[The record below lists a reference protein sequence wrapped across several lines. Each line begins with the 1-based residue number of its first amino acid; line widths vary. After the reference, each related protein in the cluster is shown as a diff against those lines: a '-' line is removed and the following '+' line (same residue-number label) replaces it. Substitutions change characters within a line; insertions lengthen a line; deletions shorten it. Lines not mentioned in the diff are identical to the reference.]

1 MTDLVS
7 PDAGDEDLDAEATV
21 RPRRLADFIAQHRV
35 RDQLE
40 LLLKGAMGRGT
51 PPDHILLSGPPG
63 LGKPV
68 SVDALVLMA
77 DGTRRRLGA
86 VEAGDQV
93 ITRTGEPAEVLAV
106 HEQGELDSVRIRTA
120 TGREVVAAPDHP
132 FWTTEGWVKAG
143 DLTPEDVLANVLEP
157 GIVADGTE
165 PTDEFRLAGY
175 MIGDGCTSNQV
186 TFTGGDAVV
195 LDDFRAVCDR
205 LGLPHHSRPN
215 SARSQ
220 LIRISGMKRWLR
232 ETGLLDKTAWHK
244 RVPEFVF
251 RGDAWQVS
259 AFLAAYFACD
269 GTVSRRGQSR
279 YDVVI
284 EYYSVSRGLLEDVQ
298 HLLLRLGIQS
308 RLKLKRGRYQ
318 GRPHESW
325 RLSITSQD
333 DAARFAERVTP
344 IGERGVRLREWA
356 PRRDRFDERLSP
368 DRVVSVEPAGL
379 HECRC
384 LTVAG
389 DHTFTVN
396 DLVVHNTTLAN
407 IVAAELGTGIRTT
420 SGPVIERSGDLAAI
434 LTGLSAGDVLFIDE
448 IHRIAKPAEEL
459 LYSAME
465 DFRVDV
471 VVGKGPGATAIPLDV
486 EPFTLVGATTR
497 AGLLSGP
504 MRDRFGFVAHLDFY
518 SPADLDTLLHRSA
531 RILGVPITPEGAA
544 EIAGRSRGTPRIANR
559 LLRRVRDYAE
569 VRADGVVTEET
580 ARAALQVYDV
590 DALGLDRLDRA
601 VLRALVDSFRGG
613 PVGLSTL
620 AVAVGEQSDTVEE
633 VCEPFLVRAGLL
645 ARTPRGR
652 VATEAG
658 WAHLGRTPPA
668 DGRAGVVQGDLF
680 ARDA

>member
-1 MTDLVS
+1 MSDLVS
-7 PDAGDEDLDAEATV
+7 ADAGDEDLDAEASV
-21 RPRRLADFIAQHRV
+21 RPRRLAEFIAQHRV
-35 RDQLE
+35 RDQLD
-40 LLLKGAMGRGT
+40 LLLKGAMGRGA

-68 SVDALVLMA
+68 QVDALVLMV
-77 DGTRRRLGA
+77 DGSRRRLGD
-86 VEAGDQV
+86 VVVGDQV

-120 TGREVVAAPDHP
+120 SGREVVAAPDHP

-143 DLTPEDVLANVLEP
+143 DLTPADVVANVLEP
-157 GIVADGTE
+157 ETVADGTE
-165 PTDEFRLAGY
+165 QTDEFRLAGY

-186 TFTGGDAVV
+186 TFTGSDPAVM
-195 LDDFRAVCDR
+195 DDFRAVCDR
-205 LGLPHHSRPN
+205 LGHAHNTRPN
-215 SARSQ
+215 SARSE
-220 LIRISGMKRWLR
+220 LIRVSGLMPWLR
-232 ETGLLDKTAWHK
+232 QHGLIDKTAWTK

-251 RGDAWQVS
+251 LGDTWQIS

-269 GTVSRRGQSR
+269 GTVSRRGRDR
-279 YDVVI
+279 YDLVI
-284 EYYSVSRGLLEDVQ
+284 EYYSVSRGLLEDTQ

-344 IGERGVRLREWA
+344 IGSRGERLREWA
-356 PRRDRFDERLSP
+356 PRRDRFDERLAP
-368 DRVVSVEPAGL
+368 DRVTSVEPAGL
-379 HECRC
+379 AECRC

-407 IVAAELGTGIRTT
+407 IVAAELGTSIRTT

-434 LTGLSAGDVLFIDE
+434 LTSLAPGDVLFIDE

-518 SPADLDTLLHRSA
+518 SPADLDALLHRSA
-531 RILGVPITPEGAA
+531 RILGVPITDEGAA

-559 LLRRVRDYAE
+559 LLRRVRDFAE
-569 VRADGVVTEET
+569 VRADGVVTEST
-580 ARAALQVYDV
+580 ARAALKVYDV
-590 DALGLDRLDRA
+590 DELGLDRLDRA
-601 VLRALVDSFRGG
+601 VLRALIESFRGG

-658 WAHLGRTPPA
+658 WVHLGKTPPS
-668 DGRAGVVQGDLF
+668 GVIQGDLF